1 MRLCLFVG
9 VDAENK
15 DVLFSQGFLAN
26 EQTSS
31 FVFATNHY
39 LEVVGGHPQ
48 VTLSLLL
55 KAEIGNVLS
64 V

>member
-31 FVFATNHY
+31 FDFATNHY

-48 VTLSLLL
+48 VT
-55 KAEIGNVLS
+55 
-64 V
+64 